1 MIYLVRKLKRAK
13 KILEKEE
20 IIDKIE
26 RLREK
31 SEQKMKEEESS
42 IKRDLLKNKKVTNVT
57 NFSLL
62 TK

>member
-57 NFSLL
+57 NS
-62 TK
+62 